1 MEKVFTFTV
10 GELKEYIQNHGVE
23 ILRETPEKLLE
34 ILDLEIHREP
44 LNEMAKM
51 NLKDPMNSPFPP
63 NKFDIIIWSNDHN
76 PPHFHIKGPEEWEVT
91 FTIETGKPLKVK
103 HIGKSSK
110 YYKYM
115 VDNVPIWLN
124 MLSYPRKK
132 NTNREILEDEWNRLH
147 K

>member
-1 MEKVFTFTV
+1 MEKVYTFTI
-10 GELKEYIQNHGVE
+10 GELNEYIREHSVE
-23 ILRETPEKLLE
+23 LLRKTPEKLLE

-91 FTIETGKPLKVK
+91 FSIETGEPLKVK
-103 HIGKSSK
+103 RIGKSSK

-115 VDNVPIWLN
+115 VDNVPIWLKMPCSVN
-124 MLSYPRKK
+124 KK
-132 NTNREILEDEWNRLH
+132 ITNRDFLNARWITDH
-147 K
+147 H

>member
-1 MEKVFTFTV
+1 MEKAYTFTV
-10 GELKEYIQNHGVE
+10 GELNEYIQEHSVE
-23 ILRETPEKLLE
+23 LLRKTPEKLLE

-63 NKFDIIIWSNDHN
+63 NKFDIIIWSNEHN

-91 FTIETGKPLKVK
+91 FSIETGEPLKVK

-115 VDNVPIWLN
+115 VDNVPIWLKMPCSVN
-124 MLSYPRKK
+124 KK
-132 NTNREILEDEWNRLH
+132 ITNRDFLDARWITDH
-147 K
+147 H

>member
-1 MEKVFTFTV
+1 MEKVYTFTV
-10 GELKEYIQNHGVE
+10 GELNEYIQEHSVE
-23 ILRETPEKLLE
+23 LLRKTPEKLLE
-34 ILDLEIHREP
+34 ILDFEIHREP

-91 FTIETGKPLKVK
+91 FSIETGEPLKVK

-115 VDNVPIWLN
+115 VDNVPIWLKMPCSVN
-124 MLSYPRKK
+124 KK
-132 NTNREILEDEWNRLH
+132 ITNRDFLDARWITDH
-147 K
+147 H

>member
-1 MEKVFTFTV
+1 MEKVYTFTV
-10 GELKEYIQNHGVE
+10 GELNEYIQEHSVE
-23 ILRETPEKLLE
+23 LLRKTPEKLLE
-34 ILDLEIHREP
+34 ILDFEIHREP

-91 FTIETGKPLKVK
+91 FSIETGEPLKVK

-110 YYKYM
+110 YYKYILP
-115 VDNVPIWLN
+115 DEE
-124 MLSYPRKK
+124 KK
-132 NTNREILEDEWNRLH
+132 
-147 K
+147 

>member
-1 MEKVFTFTV
+1 MEKVYTFTV
-10 GELKEYIQNHGVE
+10 GELNEYIQEHSVE
-23 ILRETPEKLLE
+23 LLRKTPEKLLE
-34 ILDLEIHREP
+34 ILDFEIHREP

-91 FTIETGKPLKVK
+91 FSIETGEPLKVK
-103 HIGKSSK
+103 RIGKSSK

-115 VDNVPIWLN
+115 VDNVPIWLKMPCSVN
-124 MLSYPRKK
+124 KK
-132 NTNREILEDEWNRLH
+132 ITNRDFLDARWITDH
-147 K
+147 H

>member
-1 MEKVFTFTV
+1 MEKVYTFTV
-10 GELKEYIQNHGVE
+10 GELNEYIQEHSVE
-23 ILRETPEKLLE
+23 LLRKTPEKLLE
-34 ILDLEIHREP
+34 ILDFEIHREP

-91 FTIETGKPLKVK
+91 FSIETGEPLKVK

-115 VDNVPIWLN
+115 VDNVPIWLKMPCSVN
-124 MLSYPRKK
+124 KK
-132 NTNREILEDEWNRLH
+132 ITNRDFLDARWITDRH
-147 K
+147 

>member
-1 MEKVFTFTV
+1 MEKVYTFTV
-10 GELKEYIQNHGVE
+10 GELNEYIQEHSVE
-23 ILRETPEKLLE
+23 LLRKTPEKLLE

-63 NKFDIIIWSNDHN
+63 NKFDIIIWSNEHN

-91 FTIETGKPLKVK
+91 FSIETGEPLKVK

-115 VDNVPIWLN
+115 VDNVPIWLKMPCSVN
-124 MLSYPRKK
+124 KK
-132 NTNREILEDEWNRLH
+132 ITNRDFLDARWITDH
-147 K
+147 H

>member
-1 MEKVFTFTV
+1 MEKVFTPTV

-76 PPHFHIKGPEEWEVT
+76 PPPFHIKGPEEWEVT

-115 VDNVPIWLN
+115 VDNVPIWLKMPCSVN
-124 MLSYPRKK
+124 KK
-132 NTNREILEDEWNRLH
+132 ITNRDFLDARWITDH
-147 K
+147 H

>member
-1 MEKVFTFTV
+1 MEKVYTFTV
-10 GELKEYIQNHGVE
+10 GELNEYIREHSVE
-23 ILRETPEKLLE
+23 LLRKTPEKLLE

-63 NKFDIIIWSNDHN
+63 NKFDIIIWSNEHN
-76 PPHFHIKGPEEWEVT
+76 PPHFHVKGPEEWEVT

-115 VDNVPIWLN
+115 VDNVPIWLKMPCSVN
-124 MLSYPRKK
+124 KK
-132 NTNREILEDEWNRLH
+132 ITNRDFLDARWITDH
-147 K
+147 H

>member
-1 MEKVFTFTV
+1 MEKVYTFTI
-10 GELKEYIQNHGVE
+10 GELNEYIREHSVE
-23 ILRETPEKLLE
+23 LLRKTPEKLLE

-51 NLKDPMNSPFPP
+51 NLKDPMNSPFQP

-76 PPHFHIKGPEEWEVT
+76 PPRFHIKGPEEWDVT
-91 FTIETGKPLKVK
+91 FSIETGEPLKVK

-115 VDNVPIWLN
+115 VDNVPIWLKMPCSVN
-124 MLSYPRKK
+124 KK
-132 NTNREILEDEWNRLH
+132 ITNRDFLDARWITDH
-147 K
+147 H

>member
-1 MEKVFTFTV
+1 MEKVYTFTV
-10 GELKEYIQNHGVE
+10 GELNEYILEHSIE
-23 ILRETPEKLLE
+23 LLRKTPEKLLE

-91 FTIETGKPLKVK
+91 FSIETGEPLKVK

-115 VDNVPIWLN
+115 VDNVPIWLKMPCSVN
-124 MLSYPRKK
+124 KK
-132 NTNREILEDEWNRLH
+132 ITNRDFLDARWITDH
-147 K
+147 H

>member
-1 MEKVFTFTV
+1 MEKVYTFTV
-10 GELKEYIQNHGVE
+10 EELNEYIQEHSVE
-23 ILRETPEKLLE
+23 LLRKTPEKLLE

-63 NKFDIIIWSNDHN
+63 NKFDIIIWSNEHN

-91 FTIETGKPLKVK
+91 FSIETGEPLKVK

-115 VDNVPIWLN
+115 VDNVPIWLKMPCSVN
-124 MLSYPRKK
+124 KK
-132 NTNREILEDEWNRLH
+132 ITNRDFLDARWITDH
-147 K
+147 H

>member
-1 MEKVFTFTV
+1 MEKVYTFTI
-10 GELKEYIQNHGVE
+10 GKLNEYIREHSVE
-23 ILRETPEKLLE
+23 LLRKTPEKLLE

-91 FTIETGKPLKVK
+91 FSIETGEPLKVK
-103 HIGKSSK
+103 RIGKSSK

-115 VDNVPIWLN
+115 VDNVPIWLKMPCSVN
-124 MLSYPRKK
+124 KK
-132 NTNREILEDEWNRLH
+132 ITNRDFLDARWITDH
-147 K
+147 H

>member
-1 MEKVFTFTV
+1 MEKVYTFTI
-10 GELKEYIQNHGVE
+10 GELNEYIREHSVE
-23 ILRETPEKLLE
+23 LLRKTPEKLLE

-91 FTIETGKPLKVK
+91 FSIETGEPLKVE
-103 HIGKSSK
+103 HIGTSYK

-115 VDNVPIWLN
+115 VDNVPIWLKMPCSVN
-124 MLSYPRKK
+124 KK
-132 NTNREILEDEWNRLH
+132 ITNRDFLDARWITDH
-147 K
+147 H

>member
-1 MEKVFTFTV
+1 MEKVYTFTV
-10 GELKEYIQNHGVE
+10 GELNEYIREHSVE
-23 ILRETPEKLLE
+23 LLRKTPEKLLE

-63 NKFDIIIWSNDHN
+63 NKFDIIIWSNEHN
-76 PPHFHIKGPEEWEVT
+76 PPHFHVKGPEEWEVT
-91 FTIETGKPLKVK
+91 FTIKTGKLLKVK

-115 VDNVPIWLN
+115 VDNVPIWLKMPCSVN
-124 MLSYPRKK
+124 KK
-132 NTNREILEDEWNRLH
+132 ITNRDFLDDRWITDH
-147 K
+147 H

>member
-1 MEKVFTFTV
+1 MEKVYTFTV
-10 GELKEYIQNHGVE
+10 GELNEYIQEHSIE
-23 ILRETPEKLLE
+23 FLRKTPEKLLE
-34 ILDLEIHREP
+34 ILDFEIHREP

-63 NKFDIIIWSNDHN
+63 NKFDIIIWSNEHN

-91 FTIETGKPLKVK
+91 FSIETGEPLKVK

-115 VDNVPIWLN
+115 VDNVPIWLKMPCSVN
-124 MLSYPRKK
+124 KK
-132 NTNREILEDEWNRLH
+132 ITNRDFLDARWITDH
-147 K
+147 H